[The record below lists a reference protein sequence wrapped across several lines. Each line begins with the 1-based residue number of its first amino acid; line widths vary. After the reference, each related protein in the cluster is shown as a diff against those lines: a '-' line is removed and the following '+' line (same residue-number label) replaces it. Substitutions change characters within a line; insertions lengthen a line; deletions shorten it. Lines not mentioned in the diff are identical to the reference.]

1 MVGLYAMTQIDPIIA
16 YNNKT
21 KEIDYYY
28 IENMLRIGSQRGYSE
43 YLLCCVED
51 CVRLKDRPHAS

>member
-1 MVGLYAMTQIDPIIA
+1 MTQIDPIIA

-28 IENMLRIGSQRGYSE
+28 IENMLRICSQRGYSE